1 MNRLCRLASIGM
13 IAATAA
19 GCASPAENGFANL
32 VSAETRFPIRVEP
45 QIATLV
51 VQVDTQG
58 VLRGEE
64 DRVRAFAEH
73 WKSRGHGAL
82 SASMPAGTVNHG
94 AAKSAMARINRV
106 LSESG
111 VDHKTVRVT
120 TYRGAGNDG
129 DASITLSFMTYA
141 ASAPDCGMDWSENM
155 GFNPRNLPWPEFGC
169 ATQHNFAVAVSDPR
183 DLTEPRPQDSA
194 DAMRRATV
202 LQKHRAGTKSQT
214 EQSEQDSGKIAT
226 VE

>member
-1 MNRLCRLASIGM
+1 MNRLCRLTSIGL

-19 GCASPAENGFANL
+19 GCASPAENGVANL
-32 VSAETRFPIRVEP
+32 LSPETKFPIRVEP

-64 DRVRAFAEH
+64 DRVRAFAEQ
-73 WKSRGHGAL
+73 WKSRGQGAL
-82 SASMPAGTVNHG
+82 SASMPAGTGNQG
-94 AAKSAMARINRV
+94 AAKGAMARINRV
-106 LSESG
+106 LAESG
-111 VDHKTVRVT
+111 VDRKSVRVT

-129 DASITLSFMTYA
+129 DAPITLSFMTYA
-141 ASAPDCGMDWSENM
+141 ASAPDCGLDWSENM
-155 GFNPRNLPWPEFGC
+155 NFNPRNLPWPEFGC
-169 ATQHNFAVAVSDPR
+169 STQHNLAVAVSDPR

-202 LQKHRAGTKSQT
+202 LQKHRSGIQSQT
-214 EQSEQDSGKIAT
+214 PSSEQDSGKIAT

>member
-1 MNRLCRLASIGM
+1 MNRFCRLASIGL

-19 GCASPAENGFANL
+19 GCASPAENGVRNL
-32 VSAETRFPIRVEP
+32 VSAETKFPIRVEP

-51 VQVDTQG
+51 VQVDSHG

-73 WKSRGHGAL
+73 WKARGRGAL
-82 SASMPAGTVNHG
+82 SASLPAGTGNQG
-94 AAKSAMARINRV
+94 AAKGAMARINRV
-106 LSESG
+106 LSEAG
-111 VDHKTVRVT
+111 VDHKSVRVT

-129 DASITLSFMTYA
+129 DAPITLSFMTYV
-141 ASAPDCGMDWSENM
+141 ASAPDCGLDWSENLS
-155 GFNPRNLPWPEFGC
+155 FNPRNMPWPEFGC
-169 ATQHNFAVAVSDPR
+169 STQHNLAAVVSDPR

-202 LQKHRAGTKSQT
+202 LQKYRAGVQSQT
-214 EQSEQDSGKIAT
+214 PVSEQDSGKIAT

>member
-1 MNRLCRLASIGM
+1 MNRLCRLASIGL
-13 IAATAA
+13 IAATAVA
-19 GCASPAENGFANL
+19 CASPTENGVANL
-32 VSAETRFPIRVEP
+32 VSAETKFPIKVEP

-51 VQVDTQG
+51 VQVDTHG

-64 DRVRAFAEH
+64 DRVRAFAEQ

-82 SASMPAGTVNHG
+82 SASLPSGTVNQA
-94 AAKSAMARINRV
+94 AAKNAMARINRV
-106 LSESG
+106 LAESG
-111 VDHKTVRVT
+111 LDQKSLRVT

-129 DASITLSFMTYA
+129 DAPITLSFMTYA
-141 ASAPDCGMDWSENM
+141 ASAPDCGQDWSENM

-169 ATQHNFAVAVSDPR
+169 STQHNLAAVVSDPR